1 MNYSYR
7 KAISRRSFIKTMGAG
22 GLFPLWR
29 SGVVRPAGGSG
40 RLSEIFHVDRIPDPP
55 FMDDGNSHFG
65 VEALLAL
72 LENWRLPFYRS
83 PLPGNLAGP
92 SGMIAEDDVVLI
104 KVNAQWK
111 CRGCTNSDVVR
122 GLIRRILD
130 HPDGFRGEVL
140 IVDNGQ
146 GRGSLNCDNPNYGDS
161 DVRANAVN
169 EAHSFVHLVDHV
181 FADPRVSAFLLDPLR
196 STFIADDDHQTDGY
210 RRFEDVS
217 YPCFTTPGGRR
228 VELREGIWTGSG
240 YGQNL
245 KLINVPVLKHHD
257 IGGSEITASLKHMY
271 GLLSIEDG
279 VSNEYRHY
287 AGLGETCG
295 KMISAR
301 APVLNIIDAI
311 WVSHKSLDGR
321 PVSATHQA
329 NTLVASQDPVALDY
343 WAAKHVLYPIDGN
356 PRHHPDHENIRRWL
370 EAAEETINRRGGL
383 FPPDPRFFAEEVT
396 CDESRMT
403 VVSMSAAEALRGRAL
418 PRP

>member
-1 MNYSYR
+1 M
-7 KAISRRSFIKTMGAG
+7 SRRSFFKFIGAG
-22 GLFPLWR
+22 VLLSPGFAR
-29 SGVVRPAGGSG
+29 SDRPTGPGR
-40 RLSEIFHVDRIPDPP
+40 RLSEIFHVDEIPDPP
-55 FMDDGNSHFG
+55 FLDDGQSHIG

-72 LENWRLPFYRS
+72 LDNWRLPFYHS
-83 PLPGNLAGP
+83 PLPGDLAGP
-92 SGMIAEDDVVLI
+92 NGLIAADDVVLI

-140 IVDNGQ
+140 IVENGQ
-146 GRGSLNCDNPNYGDS
+146 GRGSLHCDNPNYGDS

-169 EAHSFVHLVDHV
+169 EAHSFVYLVDRV

-196 STFIADDDHQTDGY
+196 FTFISGDDHQTDGY
-210 RRFEDVS
+210 RRFEDIS

-228 VELREGIWTGSG
+228 VELRGGIWTGSG

-257 IGGSEITASLKHMY
+257 KGGSEITASLKHMY

-295 KMISAR
+295 KMMASVR
-301 APVLNIIDAI
+301 APVLNIVDAI

-321 PVSATHQA
+321 PASATHQA
-329 NTLVASQDPVALDY
+329 NALVASRDPVALDY
-343 WAAKHVLYPIDGN
+343 WAAKHVLHPIDGN

-370 EAAEETINRRGGL
+370 DAARETINCRGGL
-383 FPPDPRFFAEEVT
+383 FPPGPRVFAEEVT